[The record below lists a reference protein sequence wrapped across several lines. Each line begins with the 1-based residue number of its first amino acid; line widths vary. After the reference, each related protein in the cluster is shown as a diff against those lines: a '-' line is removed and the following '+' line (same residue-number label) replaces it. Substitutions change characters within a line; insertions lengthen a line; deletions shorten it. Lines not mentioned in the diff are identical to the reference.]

1 MFKGVPQ
8 QEGLVR
14 LNPPDSSSALSML
27 TPVIATSLIDPRI
40 FGLAWYLLILIA
52 LVTLSMNGVRR
63 RTLRV
68 APKNSLDGA
77 LLRLWLIGLG
87 PLLVISAI
95 SALQHQ
101 LAIGRIEILEM
112 VLGGAV
118 LLLAG
123 SALQFNREQL
133 LHGTALAAFGGLAL
147 SLYELVVLE
156 QYRSGIIFQ
165 PINFGI
171 ACGVITVVLLSTLL
185 NGLHKTKIEP
195 QNKSQSSVLRW
206 LLSDRIQWGACVA
219 SGISLLAS
227 GSRGPIVGTL
237 IAGLFV
243 LGLSLKKRTSLKV
256 LFGICVSI
264 TLAGAA
270 VAWRTASDLPH
281 GELSSLGIR
290 WELLRISLKQIA
302 INPWGGLGAD
312 QAGAFFAQY
321 PDPIKTLNH
330 AHSVPVNLALE
341 LGIPGLLG
349 WIWSFVILGK
359 FAYRSHQHQ
368 PSDPVAI
375 ALVGV
380 LTLFFIC
387 ALFQDTLSHSYTRK
401 LFAIMIPSLLILSLS
416 PAKPKHP

>member
-1 MFKGVPQ
+1 
-8 QEGLVR
+8 
-14 LNPPDSSSALSML
+14 ML

-77 LLRLWLIGLG
+77 LLRLWLIALG

-133 LHGTALAAFGGLAL
+133 PHGTALAAFGGLAL

-156 QYRSGIIFQ
+156 QYRAGIIFQ

-206 LLSDRIQWGACVA
+206 LLSDRIQWRLCGVRY
-219 SGISLLAS
+219 LAFGFRIPRAHCRHS
-227 GSRGPIVGTL
+227 YCRLICVGTQSKKTYFTESFIRYL
-237 IAGLFV
+237 RIDNTRRRGGGMAHGIGLTTR
-243 LGLSLKKRTSLKV
+243 GTV
-256 LFGICVSI
+256 LFGHPV
-264 TLAGAA
+264 G
-270 VAWRTASDLPH
+270 TAQNQSQTNCDQ
-281 GELSSLGIR
+281 SLGWTWCRPGRSIFR
-290 WELLRISLKQIA
+290 PIS
-302 INPWGGLGAD
+302 
-312 QAGAFFAQY
+312 
-321 PDPIKTLNH
+321 
-330 AHSVPVNLALE
+330 
-341 LGIPGLLG
+341 
-349 WIWSFVILGK
+349 
-359 FAYRSHQHQ
+359 RS
-368 PSDPVAI
+368 D
-375 ALVGV
+375 
-380 LTLFFIC
+380 
-387 ALFQDTLSHSYTRK
+387 
-401 LFAIMIPSLLILSLS
+401 
-416 PAKPKHP
+416 